1 MNYSASSKLY
11 WFRWMWAVWTMSSWL
26 SNVSN
31 WIVDIASQYRIF
43 PSQKQWFTLSLWLLQ
58 FSRISSNMRH
68 LQQTRKLQS
77 QAWEISWT
85 YRSSTWRNEVH
96 WLSRS
101 ISIAWSIIC
110 VYTAISLSIR
120 LRSAIQS
127 SRFSYESSHYSLL
140 QSLLTI
146 SLSILLS
153 PWEKPSLCVQSLAE
167 TIEQSENLCT
177 LS

>member
-1 MNYSASSKLY
+1 
-11 WFRWMWAVWTMSSWL
+11 MSSWL

-43 PSQKQWFTLSLWLLQ
+43 SSQKQWFTLSLWSLQ
-58 FSRISSNMRH
+58 FLCISLNMWHFR
-68 LQQTRKLQS
+68 QTWKLRS

-85 YRSSTWRNEVH
+85 YRSSTWRNETH

-120 LRSAIQS
+120 LQSAIQS
-127 SRFSYESSHYSLL
+127 SRFSYELSHYLLL
-140 QSLLTI
+140 QSLSTI

-153 PWEKPSLCVQSLAE
+153 SWEKSSLCIQSLAE

-177 LS
+177 FS

>member
-11 WFRWMWAVWTMSSWL
+11 WFRWMSAVWTMSSWL

-31 WIVDIASQYRIF
+31 WIIDIASQYRIF
-43 PSQKQWFTLSLWLLQ
+43 SNQKQWFTLSLWLLQ

-68 LQQTRKLQS
+68 LRQAWKLRS
-77 QAWEISWT
+77 QAQEISWT
-85 YRSSTWRNEVH
+85 YWSSTWRNETH
-96 WLSRS
+96 WSSRS

-110 VYTAISLSIR
+110 VYTVISLSIR

-127 SRFSYESSHYSLL
+127 SRFSYKSSHYSLL
-140 QSLLTI
+140 QSLSTI

-153 PWEKPSLCVQSLAE
+153 SWEKSSLCIQSLAE

>member
-11 WFRWMWAVWTMSSWL
+11 WFRWMSAVWTMSSWL

-43 PSQKQWFTLSLWLLQ
+43 SSQKQWFTLSLWLLQ
-58 FSRISSNMRH
+58 FSRISSNMQHSR
-68 LQQTRKLQS
+68 QAQKLRP
-77 QAWEISWT
+77 QAQEISWT
-85 YRSSTWRNEVH
+85 YQSSTWRNETH
-96 WLSRS
+96 WLLRS

-110 VYTAISLSIR
+110 VYTAVSLNIR
-120 LRSAIQS
+120 LQSAIQS
-127 SRFSYESSHYSLL
+127 SRFSYKSSHYSFL
-140 QSLLTI
+140 QSLSTI

-153 PWEKPSLCVQSLAE
+153 PWKKSSLCVQSLAE

-177 LS
+177 LN

>member
-11 WFRWMWAVWTMSSWL
+11 WFRWMSAVWTMSSWL

-31 WIVDIASQYRIF
+31 WIVDITSQYRIF
-43 PSQKQWFTLSLWLLQ
+43 SSQKQWFTLSLWLLQ
-58 FSRISSNMRH
+58 FSRISSNMQHSR
-68 LQQTRKLQS
+68 QTWKLRS
-77 QAWEISWT
+77 RARRISWT
-85 YRSSTWRNEVH
+85 YRSSTWRNKIH

-110 VYTAISLSIR
+110 VYTVISLSIR

-127 SRFSYESSHYSLL
+127 SRFSYESSHYSLS
-140 QSLLTI
+140 QSLSTI

-153 PWEKPSLCVQSLAE
+153 PWKKSSLCIQSLAE

>member
-11 WFRWMWAVWTMSSWL
+11 WFRWMSAVWTMSSWL

-43 PSQKQWFTLSLWLLQ
+43 SSQKQWFTLSLWSLQ
-58 FSRISSNMRH
+58 SSRISSNMQHSR
-68 LQQTRKLQS
+68 QTWKLRS
-77 QAWEISWT
+77 WAWRTSWT
-85 YRSSTWRNEVH
+85 YWSSTWRNETH

-127 SRFSYESSHYSLL
+127 SRFSYESSHYSFL
-140 QSLLTI
+140 QSLSTI

-153 PWEKPSLCVQSLAE
+153 SWEKSSLCVQSLAE

-177 LS
+177 FS

>member
-11 WFRWMWAVWTMSSWL
+11 WFRWMSAAWTMSSWL

-43 PSQKQWFTLSLWLLQ
+43 SSQKQWFTLSLWSLQ
-58 FSRISSNMRH
+58 FSRISSNMQHFR
-68 LQQTRKLQS
+68 QTQKLRS
-77 QAWEISWT
+77 RARETSWT
-85 YRSSTWRNEVH
+85 YQSSTWRNETH
-96 WLSRS
+96 WLSKS
-101 ISIAWSIIC
+101 ISIVWSIIC
-110 VYTAISLSIR
+110 VYTVISLSIR

-127 SRFSYESSHYSLL
+127 SRFSYESSHYSSS
-140 QSLLTI
+140 QSLSTI

-153 PWEKPSLCVQSLAE
+153 PWEKSSLCIQSLAE

>member
-11 WFRWMWAVWTMSSWL
+11 WFRWMSAVWTMSSWL

-31 WIVDIASQYRIF
+31 WIVNIASQYRIF
-43 PSQKQWFTLSLWLLQ
+43 SSQKQWFTLSLWSLQ
-58 FSRISSNMRH
+58 FSRILLNMQHFR
-68 LQQTRKLQS
+68 QTWKLRS
-77 QAWEISWT
+77 WVWKISWT
-85 YRSSTWRNEVH
+85 YQSSTWRNETH
-96 WLSRS
+96 WSSRS

-110 VYTAISLSIR
+110 VYTVISLSIR
-120 LRSAIQS
+120 LQSAIQS
-127 SRFSYESSHYSLL
+127 SRFSYKSSHYSSS
-140 QSLLTI
+140 QSLSTI

-153 PWEKPSLCVQSLAE
+153 SWKKSSLCIQSLTE

>member
-1 MNYSASSKLY
+1 
-11 WFRWMWAVWTMSSWL
+11 MSSWL

-43 PSQKQWFTLSLWLLQ
+43 SSQKQWFILSLWLLQ

-68 LQQTRKLQS
+68 FQ
-77 QAWEISWT
+77 QAWKLRSWARGISWT
-85 YRSSTWRNEVH
+85 YWSSTWRNETH
-96 WLSRS
+96 WSSRS

-127 SRFSYESSHYSLL
+127 SRFSYESSHYSFL
-140 QSLLTI
+140 QSLSTI

-153 PWEKPSLCVQSLAE
+153 PWEKSSLCIQSLAE

-177 LS
+177 LSWLDSSIRKEDEQWSSRALR

>member
-11 WFRWMWAVWTMSSWL
+11 WFRWMSAIWTMSSWL

-31 WIVDIASQYRIF
+31 WIVNIASQYRIF
-43 PSQKQWFTLSLWLLQ
+43 LSQKQWFTLSLWSLQ
-58 FSRISSNMRH
+58 FSRISSNMQH
-68 LQQTRKLQS
+68 FQQTRKLQS
-77 QAWEISWT
+77 WAWKISWT
-85 YRSSTWRNEVH
+85 YRSSTWRNETH
-96 WLSRS
+96 WLLRS

-110 VYTAISLSIR
+110 VYTVISLSIR
-120 LRSAIQS
+120 LQSAIQS
-127 SRFSYESSHYSLL
+127 SRFSYKLSHYSSL

-146 SLSILLS
+146 SLLILLS
-153 PWEKPSLCVQSLAE
+153 PWEKSSLCVQSLAE

>member
-1 MNYSASSKLY
+1 
-11 WFRWMWAVWTMSSWL
+11 MSSWL

-43 PSQKQWFTLSLWLLQ
+43 SSQKQWFILSLWSLQ
-58 FSRISSNMRH
+58 FLRTSSNMQH
-68 LQQTRKLQS
+68 SQQTWKLRS
-77 QAWEISWT
+77 WAWRISWT
-85 YRSSTWRNEVH
+85 YQSSTWRNETH

-120 LRSAIQS
+120 LQFAIQS
-127 SRFSYESSHYSLL
+127 SRFNYESSHYSLL
-140 QSLLTI
+140 QSLSTI

-153 PWEKPSLCVQSLAE
+153 SWKKSSLCIQSLAE

-177 LS
+177 FN

>member
-11 WFRWMWAVWTMSSWL
+11 WFRWMSAAWTMSSWL

-43 PSQKQWFTLSLWLLQ
+43 PSQKQWFILSLWFLQ
-58 FSRISSNMRH
+58 SSRTPSNMRH
-68 LQQTRKLQS
+68 SRQARKLRPR
-77 QAWEISWT
+77 ARETPWT
-85 YRSSTWRNEVH
+85 YRSPTWRNEAH
-96 WLSRS
+96 WFSRS
-101 ISIAWSIIC
+101 VSIAWSIIC

-120 LRSAIQS
+120 LRPAIQS
-127 SRFSYESSHYSLL
+127 PRFSYESSHYSLP
-140 QSLLTI
+140 QSLSTI

>member
-1 MNYSASSKLY
+1 MN
-11 WFRWMWAVWTMSSWL
+11 SWL

-43 PSQKQWFTLSLWLLQ
+43 SSQKQWFTLSLWSLQ
-58 FSRISSNMRH
+58 FSRISSNMQH
-68 LQQTRKLQS
+68 SWQTWKLRS
-77 QAWEISWT
+77 QAREISWT
-85 YRSSTWRNEVH
+85 YRSSTWRNETH

-110 VYTAISLSIR
+110 VYTSISLSIR

-127 SRFSYESSHYSLL
+127 SRFSYESSHYSLS
-140 QSLLTI
+140 QSLSTI

-153 PWEKPSLCVQSLAE
+153 SWKKSSLCIQSLAE

>member
-11 WFRWMWAVWTMSSWL
+11 WFRWMSAVWTMSSWL
-26 SNVSN
+26 LNVSN

-43 PSQKQWFTLSLWLLQ
+43 SSQKQWFILSLWSLQ

-68 LQQTRKLQS
+68 FRQTWKLWS
-77 QAWEISWT
+77 QIQEISWI
-85 YRSSTWRNEVH
+85 YQSSTWRNETH
-96 WLSRS
+96 WSSRS

-110 VYTAISLSIR
+110 VYTAINLNIR
-120 LRSAIQS
+120 LQSAIQS

-140 QSLLTI
+140 QSLSTI

-153 PWEKPSLCVQSLAE
+153 SWEKSSLCVQSLIE

>member
-11 WFRWMWAVWTMSSWL
+11 WFRWMSAVWTMSSWL

-43 PSQKQWFTLSLWLLQ
+43 SSQKQWFTLSLWSLQ
-58 FSRISSNMRH
+58 SSRILSNMQHFR
-68 LQQTRKLQS
+68 QARKLRSRAQ
-77 QAWEISWT
+77 EISWT
-85 YRSSTWRNEVH
+85 YRSSTWRNKTH
-96 WLSRS
+96 WFSRS

-110 VYTAISLSIR
+110 VYTVISLSIR

-127 SRFSYESSHYSLL
+127 SRFSYESSHYSSS
-140 QSLLTI
+140 QSLSTI

-153 PWEKPSLCVQSLAE
+153 SWEKSSLCVQSLAE

>member
-11 WFRWMWAVWTMSSWL
+11 WFRWMSAVWTMSSWL

-43 PSQKQWFTLSLWLLQ
+43 SSQKQWFILSLWLLQ

-68 LQQTRKLQS
+68 FQQTRKLRS
-77 QAWEISWT
+77 WAWETSWT
-85 YRSSTWRNEVH
+85 YWSSTWRNKTH
-96 WLSRS
+96 WFSRS

-110 VYTAISLSIR
+110 VYTVISLNIR
-120 LRSAIQS
+120 LQSAIQS
-127 SRFSYESSHYSLL
+127 SRFSYESFHYLSS

-153 PWEKPSLCVQSLAE
+153 SWKKSSLCIQLLAE

>member
-11 WFRWMWAVWTMSSWL
+11 WFRWMSVVWTMSSWL

-43 PSQKQWFTLSLWLLQ
+43 SSQKQWFILSLWLLQ
-58 FSRISSNMRH
+58 FLRTSSNMRH
-68 LQQTRKLQS
+68 SRQVWKLRS
-77 QAWEISWT
+77 QAREISWI
-85 YRSSTWRNEVH
+85 YRSLTWRNEIH

-110 VYTAISLSIR
+110 VYTVISLSIR

-127 SRFSYESSHYSLL
+127 SRFSYELSHYLLL
-140 QSLLTI
+140 QSLSTI

-153 PWEKPSLCVQSLAE
+153 PWKKSSLCIQSLAE